1 MSLRINVFGTWQYL
15 SKAYIKVSNTWKPC
29 VNIHVNTS
37 GTWKPLYSYW
47 WYTGN

>member
-15 SKAYIKVSNTWKPC
+15 SKVYIKVSNVWQHC
-29 VNIHVNTS
+29 VNIHVNAN
-37 GTWKPLYSYW
+37 GTRKPLYSYW